1 MKSRVFARTAV
12 RKSNDNNQTDEEE
25 ERINK
30 MQNGILCFVLHTF
43 RWRIDRWTAYSN
55 CRICL
60 DYIFFFRFYFCHFAC
75 CLMGVRMERPLW
87 ADECLKVSDTT

>member
-60 DYIFFFRFYFCHFAC
+60 DYIFFFRFYFCHFEQ
-75 CLMGVRMERPLW
+75 LWKIFYIFFIMGRPKGKKL
-87 ADECLKVSDTT
+87 V